1 MDTPSTTALV
11 SRRVVVVGAVAAVIA
26 HLLALYGPA
35 VGIEGPV
42 SWTDKVVHVL
52 LFAAPT
58 YAVGLA
64 LRAAVPAALVFA
76 VHAPV
81 SEALQHALLPN
92 RSGDPWDAAF
102 DLVGVA
108 LGLVLLRLNGTPGR
122 PLQGRPPA

>member
-1 MDTPSTTALV
+1 MDTRSRSLTV
-11 SRRVVVVGAVAAVIA
+11 SRRTAAVGALAAVVA

-64 LRAAVPAALVFA
+64 LRVVTPAVLLFAA
-76 VHAPV
+76 HAPV
-81 SEALQHALLPN
+81 SELVQHTLLPN
-92 RSGDPWDAAF
+92 RSGDVWDAVF

-108 LGLVLLRLNGTPGR
+108 LAAALLVVRLRSQR
-122 PLQGRPPA
+122 

>member
-1 MDTPSTTALV
+1 MEPSSTTALR
-11 SRRVVVVGAVAAVIA
+11 SRRAVLVGATAAVAA

-64 LRAAVPAALVFA
+64 LRAIVPAALIFA
-76 VHAPV
+76 AHAPV
-81 SEALQHALLPN
+81 SEAVQHALLPN
-92 RSGDPWDAAF
+92 RSGDPWDAVF
-102 DLVGVA
+102 DLVGV
-108 LGLVLLRLNGTPGR
+108 GLAAGVLVVRR
-122 PLQGRPPA
+122 RAQR

>member
-11 SRRVVVVGAVAAVIA
+11 SRRAVVVGAVAAVVA

-58 YAVGLA
+58 YAVALA
-64 LRAAVPAALVFA
+64 ARAIVPAALVFA
-76 VHAPV
+76 AHAPV
-81 SEALQHALLPN
+81 SEMAQHALLPN
-92 RSGDPWDAAF
+92 RSGDPWDAVF
-102 DLVGVA
+102 DLIGVGLAVA
-108 LGLVLLRLNGTPGR
+108 LLVVRR
-122 PLQGRPPA
+122 RAQRW